1 MSTKEIILA
10 RLDALGVPYDR
21 YDHPAATLEDCKTL
35 PFASPEVTVCKN
47 ILLCNRQQTAFF
59 LYITPPEKPFRTS
72 QVSHALSSSRLS
84 FAPGEC
90 LESMLHL
97 HSGSLSPLGLWFD
110 EDHRIVFAVDE
121 AVRQTRRIA
130 FHPCDNTCTVVFDQA
145 DFWEKI
151 VPALGAEVRFLRT
164 E

>member
-1 MSTKEIILA
+1 MNTKETILA
-10 RLDALGVPYDR
+10 RLDAMAVPYDR

-59 LYITPPEKPFRTS
+59 LYLTLPDKPFRTS
-72 QVSHALSSSRLS
+72 QVSHALGSSRLS

-90 LESMLHL
+90 LETMLHL
-97 HSGSLSPLGLWFD
+97 HTGSLSPLGLWFD
-110 EDHRIVFAVDE
+110 EARAITLAVDS
-121 AVRQTRRIA
+121 AVMQTRRIA

-145 DFWEKI
+145 DFWGQVTAGMGVTPI
-151 VPALGAEVRFLRT
+151 MIGV
-164 E
+164 